1 MNIGIGSPRDRV
13 RTPLG
18 KGGLMPSEARNAL
31 ARPEPPAAATGR
43 GSRSERVE
51 RPLEVSNLGARVAEL
66 ERDYARLERFAV
78 IAAHEL
84 SEPLV
89 MTEAYATL
97 LLERLGDKV
106 DPESRS
112 DLEALSRSAA
122 RMRLIVETLLHLAR
136 SDMSMAR
143 EVIDLSDVVDGSLDL
158 LDHEIRRRRAR
169 VVVRPLPS
177 VPGDSALLATVLR
190 NLLSNALRYGP
201 RENGTIRIAASHIR
215 SAWRITVVSEGK
227 EIGRE
232 DRSRIFSPFERGR
245 GERRSEGLGLGLAIS
260 RQIVERHGGVI
271 GVEPCPRGNRFYFT
285 IPD

>member
-1 MNIGIGSPRDRV
+1 
-13 RTPLG
+13 
-18 KGGLMPSEARNAL
+18 MPSEARNAL
-31 ARPEPPAAATGR
+31 ARPQPPATATGR
-43 GSRSERVE
+43 RSRSERVE
-51 RPLEVSNLGARVAEL
+51 RPQEVSDLGARVVEL
-66 ERDYARLERFAV
+66 ERDYARLERFAA

-84 SEPLV
+84 CEPLV
-89 MTEAYATL
+89 TTEAYATL
-97 LLERLGDKV
+97 LLERLGNQV

-122 RMRLIVETLLHLAR
+122 RMRLLVETLLHLAR
-136 SDMSMAR
+136 SDISMAR
-143 EVIDLSDVVDGSLDL
+143 EAVALSEVVNGCLDL

-169 VVVRPLPS
+169 VVVRPLPK
-177 VPGDSALLATVLR
+177 VPGDPALLATVLR

-201 RENGTIRIAASHIR
+201 RENGTIRIAASRAR
-215 SAWRITVVSEGK
+215 SASRISVVSEGK
-227 EIGRE
+227 TIGRE
-232 DRSRIFSPFERGR
+232 DRRRIFYPFERGG